1 MVLCCLVP
9 SVVLLAPPAVLAQ
22 NLIPNGDCEV
32 DTDGDGY
39 ADDWQFSGDQGV
51 KAAGSLDAG
60 FESPHSQ
67 RLDCTAFEHLS
78 PASHAM
84 LCQVGTI
91 KLREGQWYELSLA
104 AKGERITAGS
114 VGVALQDTAV
124 WEMLGLSQSF
134 RPRREWHTYS
144 FPFQATK
151 TIDQGVRLQIWFTST
166 GTLWLDNVSLV
177 EREPI
182 RTRFTEVVPD
192 AGGKNLVPNSSFEL
206 GDIAWGSIAND
217 IPGWGG
223 NLNRLVGEVDTT
235 TAARHGSSLKIALR
249 PDNIPVCYFD
259 YFEMLRRPMRAPLAA
274 NRGWMNV
281 QPGKPYT
288 LSAYLKADPPGLTAI
303 LQLRDSPW
311 SEQHTTV
318 KASGD
323 WERYSF
329 TCTPGNDPA
338 YICVGPDL
346 GASGVDAGT
355 LWVDAVQLEAGE
367 AATDYEPRA
376 VMEVGVRPGGG
387 RTIVAVGEPAA
398 IETVAFNAADQ
409 PRPWTC
415 TMVQSGF
422 TAREQRTPAALVAQ
436 PGVNVS
442 REEVLTTG
450 PAFVRTGLEAQGAAV
465 VTSRPTR
472 LAVIE
477 RYTDADS
484 VFGMNHA
491 YPWPELLDY
500 SRMMGLSWFRDWS
513 LKWQHVE
520 PEQGRFGFTEADY
533 QINRVLEGGSPVLGL
548 LPFPSSNWGSS
559 APPEIGVGPN
569 YPEIRARQ
577 AYMPADLNQFAD
589 YVRATVE
596 HYRGRISV
604 WEIMNEPVYTDYALP
619 QRLGYTPADYVKL
632 LRVAYDTIKAVDP
645 QLTVLGGIAGPPDL
659 DTREFIE
666 AGGLECIDGLT
677 IHIYP
682 GQAPPE
688 SYIEGFDELQRR
700 MEAAGRPRPLWFTE
714 GAYYAD
720 DDPPTEPFRE
730 WMSPVES
737 EREAAALEARF
748 DIILLAHHTR
758 RIIRH
763 SGTCATIN
771 NEDMASIFFEYNAE
785 PRKMVLPQAALAHLF
800 GPDTEALGR
809 LETPEG
815 VYAYG
820 FRSRGRTFMAAWAPE
835 GGYSLQQVPG
845 YTPLLDMT
853 GNAAGSRVLTEEPL
867 FLFGVA
873 GEQLPAAAFQGFIQK
888 D

>member
-1 MVLCCLVP
+1 MLLACLVP
-9 SVVLLAPPAVLAQ
+9 SMALLVPPFAALAQ
-22 NLIPNGDCEV
+22 NLIPHGDCEV
-32 DTDGDGY
+32 DADGDGF
-39 ADDWQFSGDQGV
+39 ADDWQFSGDRGV
-51 KAAGSLDAG
+51 TATGSLDVG
-60 FESPHSQ
+60 YESPRSQ
-67 RLDCTAFEHLS
+67 RLECTAYEHLS

-84 LCQVGTI
+84 LCQLNTI
-91 KLREGQWYELSLA
+91 QLREGQWYELSLA
-104 AKGERITAGS
+104 AKGERITAGAVS
-114 VGVALQDTAV
+114 VSLVDTAV
-124 WEMLGLSQSF
+124 WEGLGLQQGF
-134 RPRREWHTYS
+134 RPRREWRTYS
-144 FPFQATK
+144 FPFRATK
-151 TIDQGVRLQIWFTST
+151 TINEGVRLQFWYLST

-192 AGGKNLVPNSSFEL
+192 AGGRNLVPNSSFEL
-206 GDIAWGSIAND
+206 GGIAWGSIAS

-235 TAARHGSSLKIALR
+235 TAARHGSSLKIELR
-249 PDNIPVCYFD
+249 PDNLPVCYFD
-259 YFEMLRRPMRAPLAA
+259 YFEMLRQPVRAPLAA

-288 LSAYLKADPPGLTAI
+288 LSTYLKADPPGLTAI

-318 KASGD
+318 KAGAD
-323 WERYSF
+323 WQRHSF
-329 TCTPGNDPA
+329 TCTPGNDQA
-338 YICVGPDL
+338 FVCVGPDL
-346 GASGVDAGT
+346 EASGLEAGT

-367 AATDYEPRA
+367 TATDYEPRA
-376 VMEVGVRPGGG
+376 VVEVGLRLAGG
-387 RTIVAVGEPAA
+387 RPIVAVGEPAA
-398 IETVAFNAADQ
+398 METVAFNAGDQ

-415 TMVQSGF
+415 TTVGSGF
-422 TAREQRTPAALVAQ
+422 GTDAYRVPAALVAE
-436 PGVNVS
+436 PGQTITQ
-442 REEVLTTG
+442 EEILATG
-450 PAFVRTGLEAQGAAV
+450 PAFLRTGIEAQGAAV
-465 VTSRPTR
+465 VTNRPTR
-472 LAVIE
+472 LAIIE
-477 RYTDADS
+477 RYEDADS
-484 VFGMNHA
+484 AFGMNHA
-491 YPWPELLDY
+491 YPWPELVDY

-520 PEQGRFGFTEADY
+520 PEPVRFDFTEADY

-559 APPEIGVGPN
+559 APLEAGVGEG
-569 YPEIRARQ
+569 YPGSRARM

-589 YVRATVE
+589 YVRRTVE

-604 WEIMNEPVYTDYALP
+604 WEVLNEPVYTDYALP
-619 QRLGYTPADYVKL
+619 QRAGYTPADYVKL

-659 DTREFIE
+659 YTREFIE

-688 SYIEGFDELQRR
+688 GYVQGFEQLLRR
-700 MEAAGRPRPLWFTE
+700 MEEAGRPRPLWFTE

-720 DDPPTEPFRE
+720 DDPPMEPFDA
-730 WMSPVES
+730 WLTPVES
-737 EREAAALEARF
+737 EWEAAILQARF
-748 DIILLAHHTR
+748 DIILLAHNTR

-771 NEDMASIFFEYNAE
+771 NEDVASIFFEYDAE

-815 VYAYG
+815 VYAYA
-820 FRSRGRTFMAAWAPE
+820 FRSRGRTLMAAWALDGE
-835 GGYSLQQVPG
+835 HTLRQVPG
-845 YTPLLDMT
+845 FTPLLDVV
-853 GNAAGSRVLTEEPL
+853 GNTRNSRTLTEEPL
-867 FLFGVA
+867 FIIGPDGATA
-873 GEQLPAAAFQGFIQK
+873 GDFQMLLRE